1 MVAVAGVK
9 KQTVVKK
16 ILLSKLMVGTSQA
29 QLVIRI
35 SATKIRKMNSVKF
48 DFEIAISLEE
58 NSLPREELE
67 SSLSF
72 EQLKTLYSQYRR
84 PLLEGGPHSIDL
96 NAPFAMK
103 LLESLK
109 ITYPVLPLLLY
120 ESCCGQDDSAIVER
134 ERELEEV
141 EEITD

>member
-84 PLLEGGPHSIDL
+84 PLLEGGPHSIH
-96 NAPFAMK
+96 APFPME

>member
-67 SSLSF
+67 SSL
-72 EQLKTLYSQYRR
+72 R
-84 PLLEGGPHSIDL
+84 PHSIDL